1 MSLVPPNL
9 HNMESPG
16 DLVGHPAVTELS
28 PGHAQS
34 PGWGFDLTL
43 LPEGNIEIYKE
54 EIRPKGVNPLKLS
67 KAGRSQ
73 SRTLQF

>member
-1 MSLVPPNL
+1 MSLLPPNL

-16 DLVGHPAVTELS
+16 DLVGQTELS
-28 PGHAQS
+28 PGHARS
-34 PGWGFDLTL
+34 PGWIFDLTL